1 MEPKRHI
8 LVTGAT
14 GSVGSLL
21 ALNALR
27 SGHSVRLLVRRKHHR
42 SSRDRVRDVFGSLG
56 FSEEQWR
63 LKAPDINIYEGDI
76 VQPHF
81 GLSNKEWNLLRDD
94 LSGIFHAAAYL
105 GFEDDQRAKSMLV
118 NVDGTRNVL
127 EFAHSSGAHL
137 FYISTAY
144 VVGRSK
150 GIVFERELN
159 DPMPWRNPYEE
170 TKFLAE
176 REVHLTCQR
185 EDLPY
190 TVYRPAILMGDWS
203 HGRTLKFRNVYYF
216 MKLFHQLSK
225 RKRKTPL
232 LLKGTVEGKINL
244 LPVDFAV
251 QAMWNLSQAA
261 GCGGGVYHITN
272 PLPPTLQHLISLAA
286 KILGLDIEI
295 EDPLRPET
303 QSRRVEIPPSLYAAY
318 LHGNI
323 EFDLTN
329 TRSVLHDYDASFPLM
344 DEHYYRRILSYAIEQ
359 DWGAGATSRASKH
372 PEKSTAQFVET
383 YFEDFLATRLNLPSQ
398 KRLKNLTGTFLIQ
411 IQDETASDW
420 VLELREG
427 ILTSISHDPA
437 GIEWRFLTDADT
449 FKKIVK
455 GLVPPEQ
462 AFFDGR
468 VNIDGN
474 MEKALQASATLC
486 EFLKNFP
493 YEEKHLTT

>member
-1 MEPKRHI
+1 
-8 LVTGAT
+8 
-14 GSVGSLL
+14 
-21 ALNALR
+21 
-27 SGHSVRLLVRRKHHR
+27 
-42 SSRDRVRDVFGSLG
+42 
-56 FSEEQWR
+56 
-63 LKAPDINIYEGDI
+63 
-76 VQPHF
+76 
-81 GLSNKEWNLLRDD
+81 
-94 LSGIFHAAAYL
+94 
-105 GFEDDQRAKSMLV
+105 MLV

-127 EFAHSSGAHL
+127 ALTQSSGAHV
-137 FYISTAY
+137 FYISTAF
-144 VVGRSK
+144 VAGRTK
-150 GIVFERELN
+150 DIVFERELR
-159 DPMPWRNPYEE
+159 DPVPWRNPYEE

-176 REVHLTCQR
+176 REVHLTCR
-185 EDLPY
+185 KENLPY

-225 RKRKTPL
+225 RKRKTPF
-232 LLKGTVEGKINL
+232 LLKGNMEGKINL

-251 QAMWNLSQAA
+251 QTMWNLSQAP
-261 GCGGGVYHITN
+261 GCGGGIYHITN
-272 PLPPTLQHLISLAA
+272 PSPPMLQELISLAA
-286 KILGLDIEI
+286 KILGLDIAI
-295 EDPLRPET
+295 ADPLHPET

-359 DWGAGATSRASKH
+359 DWGARVTSRASNH
-372 PEKSTAQFVET
+372 PEKSTAQFVEK
-383 YFEDFLATRLNLPSQ
+383 YFEEFLATRLNLPSQ

-427 ILTSISHDPA
+427 MLTSISHDPA

-455 GLVPPEQ
+455 GLYPPEQ

-468 VNIDGN
+468 VNIEGN

>member
-14 GSVGSLL
+14 GSVGGLL

-27 SGHSVRLLVRRKHHR
+27 AGHSVRLLVRRKHHR
-42 SSRDRVRDVFGSLG
+42 SSRDRVRDVFGLLG

-63 LKAPDINIYEGDI
+63 QKAPDINIYEGDI

-81 GLSNKEWNLLRDD
+81 GLSNKEWNLLRHD
-94 LSGIFHAAAYL
+94 LSWIFHAAAYL

-127 EFAHSSGAHL
+127 DFAHSSGAHL

-144 VVGRSK
+144 VAGRTK
-150 GIVFERELN
+150 DIVFERELR
-159 DPMPWRNPYEE
+159 DPVPWRNPYEE

-176 REVHLTCQR
+176 REVHLTCR
-185 EDLPY
+185 KENLPY

-225 RKRKTPL
+225 RKRKTSF
-232 LLKGTVEGKINL
+232 LLKGTMEGKINL

-251 QAMWNLSQAA
+251 QAMWNLSQAPRCS
-261 GCGGGVYHITN
+261 GDIYHITN
-272 PLPPTLQHLISLAA
+272 PSPPMLQELISLAA
-286 KILGLDIEI
+286 KILGLDIAI
-295 EDPLRPET
+295 EAPLHPET

-359 DWGAGATSRASKH
+359 DWGARVPSRASKH
-372 PEKSTAQFVET
+372 PDKNTAQFVEK
-383 YFEDFLATRLNLPSQ
+383 YFEDFLVTRLNLPSQ
-398 KRLKNLTGTFLIQ
+398 KRLKNLTGTFLIR

-427 ILTSISHDPA
+427 MLTSISHDPA
-437 GIEWRFLTDADT
+437 GTEWRFLTNADT

-455 GLVPPEQ
+455 GLYPPEQ

-468 VNIDGN
+468 VNIEGN

-486 EFLKNFP
+486 DFLKNFP